1 MVDKVER
8 FWNRQMKIF
17 YKLFTHTVNCT
28 IHKEVVSLIFCHHN
42 LFNVLIAFC
51 VKKQY

>member
-1 MVDKVER
+1 
-8 FWNRQMKIF
+8 MKIF